1 LERDR
6 LCGPSEHLPD
16 WRFTSASVRAL
27 LLEHF
32 IPEDLVIEAFGN
44 VLAAVGFLHGL
55 AAAEFSNAELDLQDP
70 CYQVLVAARAHK
82 PAGF

>member
-1 LERDR
+1 M
-6 LCGPSEHLPD
+6 
-16 WRFTSASVRAL
+16 
-27 LLEHF
+27 
-32 IPEDLVIEAFGN
+32 IEAFGN